1 MTTSTIATHRID
13 ARLLLARFAPQLLLL
28 LLVVVLLAVQPS
40 VLSGSNIRNVLINA
54 VPIGIL
60 ALGAMWVLIGGGL
73 DLSAGYGVAMCA
85 MVCGSQLQAGASVQ
99 AAVLSAIAA
108 GLALGAVNG
117 LLVGVVGMPPFIAT
131 LATMVCVQGVT
142 LSLGNVGT
150 VIVSDPTLSYFGTGS
165 LGPVPVLVVLLAV
178 VALVVFYLSRFTR
191 FGLHTYAVGSEREA
205 SRARGIKVIRLDLMV
220 YLFAGL
226 MTALTAVV
234 LVAHVQIVDPNI
246 AGIDLLLDAFAAT
259 ILGGTSLFGG
269 RGSVAG
275 TLTGALFISLMTIS
289 TVSLGVGPQDAKL
302 LKGVM
307 IVVAVVVDASVRALE
322 RRALRVAVP
331 A

>member
-1 MTTSTIATHRID
+1 VTTSTIATHRID